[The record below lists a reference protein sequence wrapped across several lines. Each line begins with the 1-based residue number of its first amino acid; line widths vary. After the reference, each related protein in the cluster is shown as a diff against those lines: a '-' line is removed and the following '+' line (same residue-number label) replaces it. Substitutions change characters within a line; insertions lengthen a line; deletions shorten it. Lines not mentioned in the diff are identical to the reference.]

1 MVNPEIQTYYNKGME
16 FFGMNN
22 FRNIPLPY
30 SGPGKTF
37 GDLIDQFFT
46 ECENKSQENN
56 KGSSIKSDA
65 KKKEIIELNN
75 KNDGYYEEGNE
86 RGRKDQKSFELEI
99 FWNRNKLQAWVKK
112 LDRCKKHPNF
122 QEISNNANL
131 LTKEETTLM
140 QWFQNFMIPEMLGK
154 ENTWYCS
161 KCKDFVEA
169 MKRIEL
175 YNAPPILFISLKRF
189 KSGGGWYFKDKLEDK
204 VNFPMENLDISDII
218 LSNLNEDG
226 SRKENLEY
234 ELYAVSNHYGNMG
247 SGHYT
252 AYAKNPLDRK
262 WYEFNDSSVAEVEN
276 LSSIVSEAGYN
287 LFYKKKDFK
296 FDDNIDFDS
305 IKNTWNYED
314 FKLEVEH
321 YQAKEKEEDNKHSD
335 DVDMEVN

>member
-1 MVNPEIQTYYNKGME
+1 
-16 FFGMNN
+16 
-22 FRNIPLPY
+22 
-30 SGPGKTF
+30 
-37 GDLIDQFFT
+37 
-46 ECENKSQENN
+46 
-56 KGSSIKSDA
+56 
-65 KKKEIIELNN
+65 
-75 KNDGYYEEGNE
+75 
-86 RGRKDQKSFELEI
+86 
-99 FWNRNKLQAWVKK
+99 
-112 LDRCKKHPNF
+112 
-122 QEISNNANL
+122 
-131 LTKEETTLM
+131 
-140 QWFQNFMIPEMLGK
+140 
-154 ENTWYCS
+154 
-161 KCKDFVEA
+161 

-252 AYAKNPLDRK
+252 SYAKNPLDGK

-321 YQAKEKEEDNKHSD
+321 YQVKEKEENNKDSD